1 MKERKLL
8 PSDSPNLLDR
18 VAQRSFGEATHFPNV
33 GSLQMKVES
42 YIPKTHQADVGKKR
56 RPRDLALAF
65 GSSFHFS
72 GGED

>member
-1 MKERKLL
+1 VKERKLL

-42 YIPKTHQADVGKKR
+42 YIPKTHQADVGNKKEATR
-56 RPRDLALAF
+56 F
-65 GSSFHFS
+65 GASIWIEFSFLWW
-72 GGED
+72 